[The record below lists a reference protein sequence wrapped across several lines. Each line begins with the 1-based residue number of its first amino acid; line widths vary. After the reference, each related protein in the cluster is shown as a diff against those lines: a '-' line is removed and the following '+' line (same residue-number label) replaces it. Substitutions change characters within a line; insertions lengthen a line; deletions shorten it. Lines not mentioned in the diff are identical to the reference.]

1 MLVVLHVRQIYNIVH
16 ASTEVHEEASNDWLF
31 VSSWNK
37 VWTIHRFNKLQ
48 ANKLPK
54 IKNIY
59 IELACRRW
67 CNAVAYPSGANC
79 QAKMI
84 SQWVHG
90 WTANLHITLQMTAVT
105 KDHEVC
111 WVKCNVP
118 SPFLVTFSLVPRPLP
133 DFISGHRYMTSQ
145 PPRLRD
151 KIWEW
156 PGDKAASV
164 HSPFHST
171 VHSIF
176 QSSDLKDALILA

>member
-59 IELACRRW
+59 IELACRPW

-118 SPFLVTFSLVPRPLP
+118 SPFLVTFSLVHRPLP
-133 DFISGHRYMTSQ
+133 DLSPAIDIWPRSLHGCEIKSGSGLGTRLLACIHRSILPSIPYS
-145 PPRLRD
+145 
-151 KIWEW
+151 
-156 PGDKAASV
+156 
-164 HSPFHST
+164 SP
-171 VHSIF
+171 VI
-176 QSSDLKDALILA
+176 LKTPSF